1 MDSIV
6 LYWVN
11 IIRNYCRERRTWVE
25 RQIEWPWTNH
35 PVGSTKN
42 NIKEINGW
50 YWRDVAILNETL
62 NNGVTVYWGYGNRS
76 MPQTIGFITYFTA
89 WFAGFK
95 TLHVSMCII

>member
-1 MDSIV
+1 MDGIV

-35 PVGSTKN
+35 PIGTTKN
-42 NIKEINGW
+42 NIKEINEW

-62 NNGVTVYWGYGNRS
+62 NNGVTVYWGYSKHHRVLG
-76 MPQTIGFITYFTA
+76 
-89 WFAGFK
+89 
-95 TLHVSMCII
+95 